1 MKIMAKAQKPVSP
14 SIIKDNFPLLHS
26 KIDLKGQEIIKYIS
40 KTLPHKP
47 GVYQMENEEGK
58 ILYIGKAKNLAKR
71 VINYTS
77 LNNLTRRLQRMVSMT
92 KQMNFFVTNTEIEAL
107 LLECNLIK
115 RHKPRFNIILRD
127 DKSFPYILI
136 NKEYEFP
143 RILKY
148 RGAKKYKG
156 EYFGPFVAPSVADY
170 TLISLQKAF
179 LLRSCSDTVF
189 NNRTRPC
196 LLYDIK
202 RCSAPCVKY
211 ISKKNYDESIQ
222 DAKKFLKG
230 NTKKIESK
238 LKKLMLHASKNQMY
252 EDAGRLR
259 DRIKSINH
267 IQKYQLVYI
276 KDMRN
281 IDIFAIKIID
291 GKSCIHGIFYRNG
304 SNYGNKSFFPIHDI
318 NAQENEILES
328 FLFQFYADKEVPPK
342 ILINC
347 DKKDFKN
354 VEKILNTKNKKK
366 IIIQNPIAGEK
377 YKHIKLAEKN
387 AKENIKAKK
396 ASLENHYQALHKLK
410 KFLKL
415 DELPNRIEVY
425 DNSHTFGKDS
435 VGVMIV
441 VDQEGL
447 NPKNY
452 RKYNIRYNN
461 TAENHS
467 HIDDYYMV
475 KEVLNRRVKKIN
487 REEDMIIPDV
497 IIVDGGRGQYNVVK
511 KILKEN
517 NLETISL
524 ISLSKGKE
532 RNSGREIIHTIDKNI
547 NLRANDPL
555 LFFIQRIR
563 DEAHRFAIT
572 AHRSR
577 RGKRSIRSIF
587 DDLPGIGPKRKKSL
601 LSKFSSVKNI
611 KKASL
616 EDLKSAKIIPESIA
630 NQIYDFFHS

>member
-1 MKIMAKAQKPVSP
+1 
-14 SIIKDNFPLLHS
+14 
-26 KIDLKGQEIIKYIS
+26 
-40 KTLPHKP
+40 
-47 GVYQMENEEGK
+47 MENEDGK

-71 VINYTS
+71 VVNYTV
-77 LNNLTRRLQRMVSMT
+77 LNNLTRRLQRMVNMT

-156 EYFGPFVAPSVADY
+156 EYFGPFVSPSVADY

-238 LKKLMLHASKNQMY
+238 LNKLMLRASKNQMY
-252 EDAGRLR
+252 EEASRLR
-259 DRIKSINH
+259 DRIKSINQ
-267 IQKYQLVYI
+267 IQKYQSVYI

-291 GKSCIHGIFYRNG
+291 GKSCIHGMFYRNG

-328 FLFQFYADKEVPPK
+328 FLFQFYADKEAPPK

-347 DKKDFKN
+347 DKRNFKN
-354 VEKILNTKNKKK
+354 VENILNTKNRQK
-366 IIIQNPIAGEK
+366 IIIQNPITGEK

-387 AKENIKAKK
+387 AKENIKLKK
-396 ASLENHYQALHKLK
+396 ASLENHHQALHKLK

-425 DNSHTFGKDS
+425 DNSHTFGNDS

-447 NPKNY
+447 SPKNY
-452 RKYNIRYNN
+452 RKYNIRYNS
-461 TAENHS
+461 TSDDHS
-467 HIDDYYMV
+467 HIDDYYMM
-475 KEVLNRRVKKIN
+475 KEVLSRRIKKIN
-487 REEDMIIPDV
+487 KKENAIIPDV
-497 IIVDGGRGQYNVVK
+497 IIVDGGRGQFNVVK
-511 KILKEN
+511 NVLKEN

-524 ISLSKGKE
+524 MCVSKGKE
-532 RNSGREIIHTIDKNI
+532 RNTGREIIHTIDENI
-547 NLRANDPL
+547 NLKTNDSL

-577 RGKRSIRSIF
+577 RGKKSVISVF
-587 DDLPGIGPKRKKSL
+587 DDLSGIGPKRKKSL
-601 LSKFSSVKNI
+601 LLRFGSVENI

-616 EDLKSAKIIPESIA
+616 DDLKSTKKIPEIIA